1 MRFGEEIAVLDGL
14 GDLPTYYQRRNVI
27 DASAGA
33 NYSGGSSWP
42 GDLPL
47 TPSNSGLADADE
59 DLLSYYE
66 KMNVIDASAG
76 ANYSG
81 GSSWP
86 GDLPLTPS
94 NAGLAGRDGMY
105 DGHRIED
112 IDRHYGSTIGSLEG
126 ENSRNIPG
134 YYNRGQVIDASAGAN
149 YSGGSSWPGDLPLTP
164 SNAGL
169 AALSFVE
176 PLDGVSDKLFLSKMF
191 ANQRPVFKRLAS
203 RSALQ
208 NLKSMAMKARTSRNS
223 AKLEAIGRAIA
234 RLRAMRR
241 NILFPNQGAPKFGMP
256 TTMSITRVA

>member
-14 GDLPTYYQRRNVI
+14 GDIPTYYQRRNVI

-59 DLLSYYE
+59 DLLTYYE

-94 NAGLAGRDGMY
+94 NSGLAGRDGMY
-105 DGHRIED
+105 DGHRVED
-112 IDRHYGSTIGSLEG
+112 IDKHYGSSIGSLEG

-134 YYNRGQVIDASAGAN
+134 YYNRGPVIDASAGAN

-169 AALSFVE
+169 AELALSE
-176 PLDGVSDKLFLSKMF
+176 PLDGVSDAAFKTRLF
-191 ANQRPVFKRLAS
+191 ANQCAVFDRLAS
-203 RSALQ
+203 QSKLKNLKRIALQ
-208 NLKSMAMKARTSRNS
+208 ARRSGDIGRAN
-223 AKLEAIGRAIA
+223 AIGRTI
-234 RLRAMRR
+234 RSLRGLRR
-241 NILFPNQGAPKFGMP
+241 NILFPNKTPKFGMP
-256 TTMSITRVA
+256 TSMSITRVA